1 MVGKMKVFRELSI
14 RGPYELLRGLPD
26 EIERRLTGGWS
37 RDRSREA
44 ATRRPSELY
53 NVREEPGIYEK
64 PDLYSEEVDMYRTDE
79 GPELYCFHCE
89 ARPNWDAADLWL
101 SLRNRNELRV
111 SNIVPSDISEL
122 SYTQYNAIL
131 EEFAERFVLPAA
143 RANGLDALM
152 SKPDLTIREVFPPDV
167 QRALVWFSDNA
178 NRSSGASHPRDKER
192 WQKFVIA
199 AHRANAPLATD
210 VLNDWLIHEGWT
222 SDAAHELSI
231 EYENGRSLLDQNQRQ
246 LQDA

>member
-1 MVGKMKVFRELSI
+1 MKVLQELSI
-14 RGPYELLRGLPD
+14 RGPYELLRRLPD
-26 EIERRLTGGWS
+26 EVERRLSGGWS

-44 ATRRPSELY
+44 ETRRPSELY
-53 NVREEPGIYEK
+53 DFNEEPGIFEK
-64 PDLYSEEVDMYRTDE
+64 PDLYSEEPQMYRTDS

-89 ARPNWDAADLWL
+89 ARPNREAADLWL
-101 SLRNRNELRV
+101 SLRNGNELRV
-111 SNIVPSDISEL
+111 SNIIPSDVSEL
-122 SYTQYNAIL
+122 SDTQYNAIM
-131 EEFAERFVLPAA
+131 EEFGGFALPAA
-143 RANGLDALM
+143 RTGGLDVVM

-167 QRALVWFSDNA
+167 RRALVWFSDNA

-199 AHRANAPLATD
+199 AHRARAPIATD
-210 VLNDWLIHEGWT
+210 VLNDWLVHEGWT

-231 EYENGRSLLDQNQRQ
+231 EYEDGRALLDQNRRQ